1 MNELEIIQLESIISG
16 RRTTKAASMNGTV
29 IPEEQMLSLLKL
41 ADWAPTHGRTEP
53 WYFYVFTGESL
64 EKFGKTHAQLYWENT
79 LEENRK
85 DTTFQNLQ
93 SSVEKVSHLV
103 IAVMKRGANPK
114 IPRLEE
120 IASTA
125 AAVQNLLLGAS
136 AAGIAA
142 IWNTGGMTHHQAM
155 KDYLKLQHEDIVMGL
170 IYLGYTDE
178 QKKVGVRT
186 IPLSDKIKWM

>member
-1 MNELEIIQLESIISG
+1 MNELEIVQLESIISG
-16 RRTTKAASMNGTV
+16 RRTTKAASMNGSV
-29 IPEEQMLSLLKL
+29 IAEEQILSLLKL

-64 EKFGKTHAQLYWENT
+64 KNFGKIHAQLYWENT

-93 SSVEKVSHLV
+93 NSVEKVSHLV

-120 IASTA
+120 IASTSA
-125 AAVQNLLLGAS
+125 AIQNLLLGAS
-136 AAGIAA
+136 ASGIAA

-155 KDYLKLQHEDIVMGL
+155 KDYLQLQQDDIVMGL
-170 IYLGYTDE
+170 IYLGYSDE
-178 QKKVGVRT
+178 QKKVGVRA
-186 IPLSDKIKWM
+186 IPLSNKIKWM